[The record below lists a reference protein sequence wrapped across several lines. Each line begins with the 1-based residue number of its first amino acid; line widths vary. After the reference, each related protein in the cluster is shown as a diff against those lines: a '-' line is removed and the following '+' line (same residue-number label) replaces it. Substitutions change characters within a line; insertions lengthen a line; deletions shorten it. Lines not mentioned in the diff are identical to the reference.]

1 MIECELCS
9 KVFPSKSKLEAHK
22 NRKTPCNKP
31 KESYNCELCKANFN
45 HKSHLDIHEKS
56 KKHIN
61 NYNIY
66 IENLNLNVN
75 TYVLGTF
82 NIFRETCI
90 NTIHDD
96 DIRRFL
102 NEDNMLIDALKFIK
116 ENNDESEF
124 DYLGGQSEYIVAIF
138 KYFIK
143 LFAKINFNLAYTKN
157 HNCTIYSFSKLDNNY
172 IEYHLLEIDHV
183 NNEYKVDIAEYK
195 DFIDEFIKLM
205 VKINNKVKNENFVL
219 FLKYIEKNKNMLYS
233 MNTKLIIEDNLY
245 NSYKKFKKEK
255 DNISEDEKRFLKER
269 TEARANSLRNM
280 LCGH

>member
-1 MIECELCS
+1 MHNCLLCDKIFLS
-9 KVFPSKSKLEAHK
+9 NSKLERHK
-22 NRKTPCNKP
+22 NRKNPCNKP
-31 KESYNCELCKANFN
+31 KELYNCEICKADF
-45 HKSHLDIHEKS
+45 KFKYDLERHEKTN
-56 KKHIN
+56 KHIT
-61 NYNIY
+61 NYNVH

-90 NTIHDD
+90 NTINDD
-96 DIRRFL
+96 NMKQFL
-102 NEDNMLIDALKFIK
+102 NDDNILIDALKFIK
-116 ENNDESEF
+116 DNNNEF
-124 DYLGGQSEYIVAIF
+124 DIDYLGGDSTYIISIF

-157 HNCTIYSFSKLDNNY
+157 HNCSIYSFSKLDNNY

-195 DFIDEFIKLM
+195 DFINEFTNLM
-205 VKINNKVKNENFVL
+205 IKINNKIKNEDFAL

-233 MNTKLIIEDNLY
+233 YNTKLIIEDNLY
-245 NSYKKFKKEK
+245 NSYKKFKKAK

-269 TEARANSLRNM
+269 TEVRANSLRNM
-280 LCGH
+280 LCRN

>member
-1 MIECELCS
+1 MLNCLICS
-9 KVFPSKSKLEAHK
+9 KNFSSNSKLERHK
-22 NRKTPCNKP
+22 NRKNPCSAV
-31 KESYNCELCKANFN
+31 KESYNCEICKADF
-45 HKSHLDIHEKS
+45 KFKYDLERHEKS
-56 KKHIN
+56 KKHIT
-61 NYNIY
+61 NYNIH

-90 NTIHDD
+90 NTINNDD
-96 DIRRFL
+96 LRRFL
-102 NEDNMLIDALKFIK
+102 NEDNLLIDALKFIK
-116 ENNDESEF
+116 ENNDESDF

-183 NNEYKVDIAEYK
+183 NNEYKVDIADYK

-205 VKINNKVKNENFVL
+205 IKINNKMNNDDFVL
-219 FLKYIEKNKNMLYS
+219 FLKYIKKNKNMLYS
-233 MNTKLIIEDNLY
+233 LNTKLIIEDNLY

-280 LCGH
+280 LCRN